1 MRTALRIF
9 LLAACATA
17 AFADKVVLKDGRSFE
32 GEIVEETAEQVKI
45 KTARSALTFKME
57 EVDHIER
64 GMSPLQERN
73 KRLEALDGEDGG
85 AYLELAKW
93 MATAPKE
100 VQDEK
105 VLRRL
110 CSAAAY
116 LDPETAAAAQNL
128 IGAWLLAAGKRED
141 AADAFARV
149 LKADPANEEAK
160 KHLETLNSEIVAR
173 CRKDLDALKA
183 AIEKARD
190 LQYAA
195 AIPLLRKAG
204 KLYVADKCRDFVKLS
219 IEELADDCQRRIPCP
234 TCKGATTRQ
243 CTICKGKGTTEC
255 VQCKGTGVRKSA
267 PPNPTFA
274 QEICSH
280 CYHTGALLCTGCDAE
295 RWLTIHYQTEV
306 KGKKNVDVKVS
317 AGVEKVELSKVV
329 SLSKWTSRDGNVKVT
344 ALTAGQV
351 VKGGTFTC
359 RDCKGIKFDPPSE
372 QPNTF
377 GMADYLKAI
386 EARMSGGETIEG
398 VPVPETVWDPAELEG
413 GKLKWKAG
421 KWE

>member
-1 MRTALRIF
+1 MRRV
-9 LLAACATA
+9 LLLLLSLSLACAV
-17 AFADKVVLKDGRSFE
+17 FADKVVLKDGRTFE
-32 GEIVEETAEQVKI
+32 GEIVEEDADHVKI
-45 KTARSALTFKME
+45 KTARSAVTFKMD
-57 EVDHIER
+57 EVERIER

-73 KRLEALDGEDGG
+73 KRLEALDGEDGK
-85 AYLELAKW
+85 AYLELAQW
-93 MATAPKE
+93 IAAAPKE

-110 CSAAAY
+110 CSAAAF
-116 LDPETAAAAQNL
+116 LDPDTAASAQNL
-128 IGAWLLAAGKRED
+128 VGTWLLAAGKRED

-149 LKADPANEEAK
+149 LKADPENAEARK
-160 KHLETLNSEIVAR
+160 SLESLNTEIVAR
-173 CRKDLDALKA
+173 CRKDLESLKA

-204 KLYVADKCRDFVKLS
+204 KLYFADKCRDFVKLS
-219 IEELADDCQRRIPCP
+219 VEELADDMQRRIPCP

-243 CTICKGKGTTEC
+243 CTVCKGKGTTEC

-274 QEICSH
+274 QEICPP

-306 KGKKNVDVKVS
+306 KGKKKVDIKVA
-317 AGVEKVELSKVV
+317 AGVEKVELSKVL
-329 SLSKWTSRDGNVKVT
+329 SLSKWTSRDGSVKVT
-344 ALTAGQV
+344 AITAGQMA
-351 VKGGTFTC
+351 KGGTFTC
-359 RDCKGIKFDPPSE
+359 RDCKGIKFDPPAE
-372 QPNTF
+372 PPNTF

-386 EARMSGGETIEG
+386 EARMSGGEKIEG
-398 VPVPETVWDPAELEG
+398 VPVPETVWDPAEVAE